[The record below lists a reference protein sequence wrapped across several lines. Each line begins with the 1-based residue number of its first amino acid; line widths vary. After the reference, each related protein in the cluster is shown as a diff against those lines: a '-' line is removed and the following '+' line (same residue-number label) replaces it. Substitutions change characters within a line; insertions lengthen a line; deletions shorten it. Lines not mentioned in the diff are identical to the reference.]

1 MIEMECCRE
10 CGMDGEVLYCSTCKQ
25 FCFPMFNSTI
35 STIIFNLTK
44 RSDFN
49 VLVTGHITNDDK

>member
-1 MIEMECCRE
+1 MECCRE
-10 CGMDGEVLYCSTCKQ
+10 CGIDGEVLYCSTCKQ

-49 VLVTGHITNDDK
+49 VLVTGHIPNDDK